1 MGEIVLAVAT
11 AIVGVVFIDFCVA
24 GFVEKPISMV
34 SRGLFLVGGILMV
47 IPSLVLSLIGLG
59 IGALAMVFSL
69 KGEKGGAGNANV
81 CLS

>member
-1 MGEIVLAVAT
+1 
-11 AIVGVVFIDFCVA
+11 
-24 GFVEKPISMV
+24 MV